1 MGCLSSKL
9 IIARSISYHEE
20 RNQRSNSIPL
30 LEDLII
36 STSGN
41 SDRYLSLLCT
51 ANKVSNKLHS
61 KSLSSNTTSKFSIE
75 DESSEVI
82 DKLEQENLS
91 GFEEK
96 DDLGSKDVVGNRSFH
111 TVEEYD
117 DMVNRIWLKESQ
129 IVQPIEFHNEEDDDD
144 ASIIKMEI
152 QDQDSCIEK
161 MQPLWLNKN
170 EEVFQSH
177 KTRMLEKGNKR
188 KAIANRLES
197 LRIPSDVEAPAIG
210 ESPAIGS
217 LKEWLPADGIYSPG
231 SYVTPKFGS
240 YPSTNIRN
248 ENESNEDSI
257 FSPELVSAFEQ
268 CMQKLEAEEENILKQ
283 ILETVEEEEIDEGI
297 MQT

>member
-30 LEDLII
+30 LEDLIS

-41 SDRYLSLLCT
+41 GDHYLSLLCT
-51 ANKVSNKLHS
+51 ANKVSNNLHS
-61 KSLSSNTTSKFSIE
+61 KSLSFNTSSKISIE
-75 DESSEVI
+75 PESSEVI
-82 DKLEQENLS
+82 EKLEQENLF

-96 DDLGSKDVVGNRSFH
+96 DDLGSKDALGNRSFH

-117 DMVNRIWLKESQ
+117 DVVNRIWLKESQ
-129 IVQPIEFHNEEDDDD
+129 IVRPSEFNNEEDYDDG
-144 ASIIKMEI
+144 SIIKMDI
-152 QDQDSCIEK
+152 QDEDSSIEK
-161 MQPLWLNKN
+161 MQPLRLTKN

-197 LRIPSDVEAPAIG
+197 LRIPSNI
-210 ESPAIGS
+210 ESPANAS

-240 YPSTNIRN
+240 YSSTNIRN
-248 ENESNEDSI
+248 ESESNEDSI